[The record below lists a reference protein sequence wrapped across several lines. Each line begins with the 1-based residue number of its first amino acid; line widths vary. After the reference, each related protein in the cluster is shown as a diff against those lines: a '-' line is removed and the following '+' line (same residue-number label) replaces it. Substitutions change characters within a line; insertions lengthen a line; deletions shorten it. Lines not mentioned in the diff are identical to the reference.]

1 MCLGLFC
8 VCLGLFCEQY
18 GAVWRIATPLSIMH
32 TSQHSFEDMHN
43 LFSITHTCITACA
56 RHAAEEVAAEEEEEE
71 ERLASAAAA
80 VAWAI
85 GARRRCW

>member
-1 MCLGLFC
+1 M
-8 VCLGLFCEQY
+8 Y
-18 GAVWRIATPLSIMH
+18 
-32 TSQHSFEDMHN
+32 N

-85 GARRRCW
+85 GARRRCWEIFSKVSSIDVLCVAVSRYNVLQGFVV